1 MKPALHDPVA
11 DHCNRWRSRLLS
23 ICGVLLSV
31 MMAMPAQ
38 AQTQT
43 QALGE
48 PIKEVDDAA
57 GSKAYA
63 PVREIAFR
71 GNQKT
76 LAKTM
81 LREMSLHV
89 GDPADPSAIARS
101 RQQILDLGLFQS
113 VESEESPLDD
123 GLRVTFVVKE
133 KVFLLPL
140 PRVEANSDGEY
151 GLGGNLRW
159 NNVTGQ
165 NDTAQLL
172 AVKRQLKERD
182 RDSQLL
188 INGSYV
194 APLLFDTPYTL
205 STAGGIS
212 EQHSLNPDGTG
223 YNESFQGL
231 EVIATR
237 SLSPEM
243 PPSQGWYAGGGP
255 QFQNESVDGPFAP
268 KPYGHATSAVGVV
281 GYKDMRFHVFS
292 EDGTLFSFRLESAIN
307 DLASDYGYVQAIT
320 SYEHIWPIG
329 TTPFQTFGFKAQG
342 SGYVGGGDNRRL
354 NAYSIGG
361 AARLRGYEK
370 DLAEGDFSYYF
381 SGEYLVPMW
390 RPWLRFLAIAEAGS
404 VYPKPGQTGGRPLY
418 ASIGFGVRA
427 RIPWLVG
434 IELEAG
440 VALPLIDDNQ
450 ARPFAGI
457 L

>member
-1 MKPALHDPVA
+1 MFCLHG
-11 DHCNRWRSRLLS
+11 RSRGLA
-23 ICGVLLSV
+23 VLTVFL
-31 MMAMPAQ
+31 
-38 AQTQT
+38 
-43 QALGE
+43 ALRVTA
-48 PIKEVDDAA
+48 PVYAAADDDARYPPIRA
-57 GSKAYA
+57 
-63 PVREIAFR
+63 IDFR
-71 GNQKT
+71 GNDRT
-76 LAKTM
+76 REKTM
-81 LREMSLHV
+81 LREIRLVV
-89 GDPADPSAIARS
+89 GDPADPAAIARA

-113 VESEESPLDD
+113 VETEESADGD

-159 NNVTGQ
+159 NNVSGL
-165 NDTAQLL
+165 NDTAQVL
-172 AVKRQLKERD
+172 AVKRRLKERD

-188 INGSYV
+188 LSGNYT
-194 APLLFDTPYTL
+194 APLLFDSPYTVA
-205 STAGGIS
+205 TAGGLS
-212 EQHSLNPDGTG
+212 EQHSLNPDGSG
-223 YNESFQGL
+223 YDESFQGA

-237 SLSPEM
+237 SLSPSK
-243 PPSQGWYAGGGP
+243 PPSQGWSAGGGL
-255 QFQNESVDGPFAP
+255 QWQNESVNGPFAP
-268 KPYGHATSAVGVV
+268 KPYGHATAAVGVL
-281 GYKDMRFHVFS
+281 GYRDLRFHVYS
-292 EDGTLFSFRLESAIN
+292 EDGEVFSFRLETAIN
-307 DLASDYGYVQAIT
+307 DLASDYGYVQAVT
-320 SYEHIWPIG
+320 SYERIWPLG
-329 TTPFQTFGFKAQG
+329 TTPYQTLGFKAQG

-381 SGEYLVPMW
+381 SGEYLVPVW

-418 ASIGFGVRA
+418 ASIGFGLRA

-440 VALPLIDDNQ
+440 VALPLVDDNA